1 MVKSIVKTSIE
12 TTREGNVLVFDPS
25 RTFGNKKTMGM
36 QYKGSAVI
44 DGKEQFV
51 KLDVINPEV
60 KGRWENHF
68 DYENSSVTESIV
80 GALVKNMDAD
90 PNFES
95 VIYTF
100 GEFQTPTRKFT
111 GTYSENFLREN
122 EIEMILST
130 STQSDAHTTCSLDEY
145 VESVI
150 DTNPENRYN
159 HLLSLL
165 KNRILMKQRLRNSWY
180 NKPGSIFLQVIVTG
194 LIIQVTLSLHTM
206 LIRVKH
212 VLSIWIMAVAYE

>member
-159 HLLSLL
+159 HLLSLFKEQNIDEAAAKKFL
-165 KNRILMKQRLRNSWY
+165 VQQAGFDILTGNRDRVNNPS
-180 NKPGSIFLQVIVTG
+180 NFIFAHNVDTG
-194 LIIQVTLSLHTM
+194 ETRPIN
-206 LIRVKH
+206 
-212 VLSIWIMAVAYE
+212 MAVAYE